1 MESLR
6 SLSKSNAIEIII
18 LFFYGLLEPLKA
30 VKKVLKKKQN
40 QPQMCERSENKVPRT
55 KVAIAIETNAFYWN
69 IKEVSMCL
77 NKSQTKKK
85 KMKKIKKKCVVW
97 IDKRLNTG
105 LCMCVCDLNCALNI
119 LLFAIQ
125 MLK

>member
-1 MESLR
+1 M
-6 SLSKSNAIEIII
+6 
-18 LFFYGLLEPLKA
+18 EPLKA

-85 KMKKIKKKCVVW
+85 NEKNKEEMCGVNRQKIEYRLVYVCVWFELRVEYFV
-97 IDKRLNTG
+97 
-105 LCMCVCDLNCALNI
+105 VCYSNA
-119 LLFAIQ
+119 
-125 MLK
+125 